1 MGMKVRV
8 AAAPCFCP
16 ARFGQMS
23 FEQRPKNGALEL
35 GVKMTRQRLKLGLGL
50 MCAAV
55 VCGGGLFAYGAAAVQ
70 PDLTTG
76 AIPVDC
82 SHARGR
88 EGADYLRHP
97 DRPICS
103 MPWTA
108 FRRLYPEI
116 AEHTDESSWSG

>member
-1 MGMKVRV
+1 
-8 AAAPCFCP
+8 
-16 ARFGQMS
+16 
-23 FEQRPKNGALEL
+23 
-35 GVKMTRQRLKLGLGL
+35 MTTQRLKLGLGL

-70 PDLTTG
+70 QDLSTG
-76 AIPVDC
+76 AIPIDC
-82 SHARGR
+82 SRARGS

>member
-1 MGMKVRV
+1 MKVGV

-50 MCAAV
+50 ICAAV

-70 PDLTTG
+70 PTG

-82 SHARGR
+82 SQARGI
-88 EGADYLRHP
+88 EGKDFMRDGQEAPCR
-97 DRPICS
+97 
-103 MPWTA
+103 MPVVT

-116 AEHTDESSWSG
+116 AQHVDSSTWQ

>member
-1 MGMKVRV
+1 
-8 AAAPCFCP
+8 
-16 ARFGQMS
+16 MS
-23 FEQRPKNGALEL
+23 FEQRPKNCALKL

-55 VCGGGLFAYGAAAVQ
+55 VCGGGLFAYSAAAVQ

-82 SHARGR
+82 SQARGR
-88 EGADYLRHP
+88 EGADYWRQP

-103 MPWTA
+103 MPWTT

>member
-1 MGMKVRV
+1 MGMKVRGSR
-8 AAAPCFCP
+8 ALLLPGSL
-16 ARFGQMS
+16 GQMS

-50 MCAAV
+50 ICAAV
-55 VCGGGLFAYGAAAVQ
+55 VCGGGLFGYGAAAVQ
-70 PDLTTG
+70 PTG

-88 EGADYLRHP
+88 EGADYLRQP

>member
-16 ARFGQMS
+16 AGFGQMS

-55 VCGGGLFAYGAAAVQ
+55 VCGGGLFALWCRSRSAERQAQFPSIAH
-70 PDLTTG
+70 
-76 AIPVDC
+76 
-82 SHARGR
+82 SARGR